1 MSKNNMKWCVA
12 KLSEKYGFPT
22 EEALAYLESCETKKA
37 KREVPAFPL
46 PYCGMVCE
54 DWCKAVRFNR
64 GLMTQCTNTYKKGEM
79 YCSTCTKT
87 VDPDTNKPSFGLIT
101 ERSEADWKSPDG
113 KSPVVYGNIM
123 SKLKY
128 QNEPL
133 NEDMVKAEASKFG
146 WSVPET
152 EFVPSPARKGRPAKK
167 AAQESEEGP
176 KKRGR
181 PVKTKPVTVGET
193 GDDLIASL
201 VAQAKL
207 QETITPPAEEETA
220 PPAEEETAPPA
231 EEETAPPAEEE
242 TAPPAEE
249 ETAPP
254 AEEETAPPSEK
265 SDKVKKAQCKVS
277 VYTKEFNAGISK
289 EVSSDEE
296 EKKPKKSKEVKQ
308 GAKEA
313 KEAEKQ
319 AAKEAKEAEKQGAKE
334 AKEAEKQA
342 AKEAKEAEKQ
352 SAKQAKKTAKQAKD
366 AEKES
371 AEKLAKK
378 DAEKLAKK
386 GVEELDSEGE
396 LSEEDE
402 VSVMKFNYKGKDY
415 LREVKAEEESE
426 DVIVYDFETQE
437 ELGTWDGSNIKFA

>member
-220 PPAEEETAPPA
+220 PP
-231 EEETAPPAEEE
+231 
-242 TAPPAEE
+242 
-249 ETAPP
+249 
-254 AEEETAPPSEK
+254 SEK

>member
-319 AAKEAKEAEKQGAKE
+319 AAKEAKEAEKQ
-334 AKEAEKQA
+334 
-342 AKEAKEAEKQ
+342 

>member
-220 PPAEEETAPPA
+220 PPAEEETAPP
-231 EEETAPPAEEE
+231 
-242 TAPPAEE
+242 
-249 ETAPP
+249 
-254 AEEETAPPSEK
+254 SEK

-296 EKKPKKSKEVKQ
+296 EKKPKKSKEV
-308 GAKEA
+308 
-313 KEAEKQ
+313 
-319 AAKEAKEAEKQGAKE
+319 KQGAKE

>member
-220 PPAEEETAPPA
+220 PPAEEETAPP
-231 EEETAPPAEEE
+231 
-242 TAPPAEE
+242 
-249 ETAPP
+249 
-254 AEEETAPPSEK
+254 SEK

>member
-79 YCSTCTKT
+79 YCGTCTKT

-231 EEETAPPAEEE
+231 EEETAPP
-242 TAPPAEE
+242 
-249 ETAPP
+249 
-254 AEEETAPPSEK
+254 SEK

-296 EKKPKKSKEVKQ
+296 EKKPKKSKEV
-308 GAKEA
+308 
-313 KEAEKQ
+313 
-319 AAKEAKEAEKQGAKE
+319 KQGAKE